1 MALEKVRIN
10 KIKNTGTPP
19 LRDTGSVLF
28 WVGLAFIV
36 LLFSL
41 PRILLGEDSYITI
54 HDNLDSE
61 LVWKMIMTEGGKLI
75 GDNAVTQRVMNGF
88 PSKLYPSQLNI
99 SVWFFLFLS
108 PFWAY
113 AVNEILVHAVAFIGM
128 FLLLKKFIL
137 PAKEH
142 TWIVLGVSITFAALP
157 FYSVYGM
164 SITGQPL
171 LLYAFLTLLK
181 KGHNWKSYA
190 IIVLYAF
197 YSSLPLTGF
206 FILIVLAGWFIV
218 DYYKQRTINR
228 PFICGII
235 LLGLCYVVTEHNLLY
250 TMLLDSSYVSHRVD
264 YIPENV
270 ASHDITELVHNTADS
285 FVFGNYHAATVHRPV
300 LIAAIIALFIAWRR
314 KDYRSYGNIMMLIAI
329 ALLLSLS
336 YTIYKSFALVELK
349 NTIGI
354 VKTFDFSRFFWFR
367 PLMWFVAFALSL
379 AVIARDTNWGKALAT
394 FCVLLQ
400 LAFCLKSTTQ
410 TTNEFNENRHLLMA
424 KYFGAPRPEQNLSV
438 TYKEFYSKQLFAE
451 IKEYINKPQESYRVL
466 SIGFHPSIAQFNG
479 FYTLDGYQNNY
490 PLEYKSQFR
499 KIIGREIEKN
509 DKWKSYFDGWGSRFY
524 ILPAELDNYYD
535 NVKTK
540 GARIKQLDIDTPA
553 ARSMG
558 AEYIFSSIEI
568 ENAADNGM
576 HLEKIFEHKNSPWK
590 IYLYSI

>member
-1 MALEKVRIN
+1 MALKTVPADKIN
-10 KIKNTGTPP
+10 NTNIYNSKEPI
-19 LRDTGSVLF
+19 SFLF
-28 WVGLAFIV
+28 WIGLAFIV

-41 PRILLGEDSYITI
+41 PRIILGEDSYITI

-61 LVWKMIMTEGGKLI
+61 LVWKMIMTEGGQLI

-108 PFWAY
+108 PFQAY
-113 AVNEILVHAVAFIGM
+113 VVNEIVVHAVAFIGM
-128 FLLLKKFIL
+128 FLLLKKYVL
-137 PAKEH
+137 PAKNYS
-142 TWIVLGVSITFAALP
+142 WIVLGVSVTFAALP
-157 FYSVYGM
+157 FYSVYGL

-171 LLYAFLTLLK
+171 LLYAFLTLLN

-206 FILIVLAGWFIV
+206 FILVALAGWLIV
-218 DYYKQRTINR
+218 YYYQNRVVNLPLLLGTIV
-228 PFICGII
+228 
-235 LLGLCYVVTEHNLLY
+235 LGLCYVITEHNLLY
-250 TMLLDSSYVSHRVD
+250 MMLLDTSYVSHRTD
-264 YIPENV
+264 YTPENIV
-270 ASHDITELVHNTADS
+270 SHDIIELVQQTADS

-300 LIAAIIALFIAWRR
+300 LITAIIALFIAWRR
-314 KDYRSYGNIMMLIAI
+314 KDYRSYGNIITLLII

-336 YTIYKSFALVELK
+336 YTIYKSFILVELK
-349 NTIGI
+349 NTISI

-367 PLMWFVAFALSL
+367 PLVWFITFALSL
-379 AVIARDTNWGKALAT
+379 VVISRDTKWGKILAG

-424 KYFGAPRPEQNLSV
+424 KYLGTPRPPQNLSV
-438 TYKEFYSKQLFAE
+438 TYKEFYSEELFAQ
-451 IKEYINKPQESYRVL
+451 IKEYINRPQASYRVL

-490 PLEYKSQFR
+490 PLEYKRQFR
-499 KIIGREIEKN
+499 KIISEELAKN
-509 DKWKSYFDGWGSRFY
+509 KKWYNYFEGWGSRFY
-524 ILPAELDNYYD
+524 ILPAELENYYD

-540 GARIKQLDIDTPA
+540 EARIRQLDINTSA
-553 ARSMG
+553 AKSMG
-558 AEYIFSSIEI
+558 AEYIFSSIKI
-568 ENAADNGM
+568 ENATENEM
-576 HLEKIFEHKNSPWK
+576 HLEKVFEREDSPWR